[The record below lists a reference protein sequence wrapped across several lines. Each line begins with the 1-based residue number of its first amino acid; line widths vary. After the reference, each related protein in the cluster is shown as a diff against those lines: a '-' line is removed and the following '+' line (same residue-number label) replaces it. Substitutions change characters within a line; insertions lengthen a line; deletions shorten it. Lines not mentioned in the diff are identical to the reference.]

1 MILRLMFYR
10 FLRFIIT
17 FVNTHTIYEL
27 NAKRY
32 RNGEENSAHRLYNRN
47 NQENKV
53 MNRFKDKYRIQSARA
68 SWHDYNS
75 GAYFVTICTAEQVCY
90 FGTISDGKM
99 LPFR

>member
-1 MILRLMFYR
+1 
-10 FLRFIIT
+10 
-17 FVNTHTIYEL
+17 
-27 NAKRY
+27 
-32 RNGEENSAHRLYNRN
+32 
-47 NQENKV
+47 

-99 LPFR
+99 LLSDMGKAAKHFLALSTCRDSTVCSHA

>member
-32 RNGEENSAHRLYNRN
+32 RNGEENSRDDVHIVSTTTTITTSTLENRN
-47 NQENKV
+47 
-53 MNRFKDKYRIQSARA
+53 
-68 SWHDYNS
+68 
-75 GAYFVTICTAEQVCY
+75 C
-90 FGTISDGKM
+90 
-99 LPFR
+99 